1 MKPLGRGPGQAI
13 RGNETPL
20 RNSRDHTAPQKWD
33 GSRWT
38 MGGSWAGVALDS
50 GGPTT
55 FVGWNPGA
63 TPPPTPAEG
72 LPNPHP
78 KKCASA
84 REEFLES
91 SKARADAYQP
101 FVCGYATFS
110 RSKTQGESQNL
121 VFWALGNI
129 APRLIPPFDP
139 KGKSN
144 LPKIMRKPWFCG
156 RF

>member
-1 MKPLGRGPGQAI
+1 MEFPGSYS
-13 RGNETPL
+13 TPE
-20 RNSRDHTAPQKWD
+20 
-33 GSRWT
+33 
-38 MGGSWAGVALDS
+38 
-50 GGPTT
+50 
-55 FVGWNPGA
+55 VGWFPVDHGGQLGGGGFGFRRTNNICGMEPRCH
-63 TPPPTPAEG
+63 PPPTPAEG